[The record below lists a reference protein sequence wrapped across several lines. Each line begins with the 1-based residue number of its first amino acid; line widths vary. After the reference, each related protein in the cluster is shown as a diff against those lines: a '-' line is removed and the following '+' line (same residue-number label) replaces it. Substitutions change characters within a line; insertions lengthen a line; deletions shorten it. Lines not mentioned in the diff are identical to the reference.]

1 MIFWQFKDWKPRTF
15 TATASATATRT
26 FTATATRRFTATT
39 AQLLDLSYLIGTTPA
54 STTTT
59 STAYPRLLKNDF
71 KQKHYYVKSNKHHK
85 PSGNML
91 DSDLRSNNQTRND
104 SKVSELNV
112 IYRSLLGIG
121 SVINKLDISFRLTRK
136 IINLNDLSHVS
147 LTYNIDASFSL
158 SRRINNLNDQSHWN
172 VTINLDTSLKSSRK
186 PNNLKVSQLNT
197 AYIAL
202 PSQMSLITQL
212 ETSSRIPCKIN
223 NLKTQKS
230 ELKCN
235 IQTDISQCYRKAF
248 KNKAHDTN
256 LPKSNQGDS
265 EVYKERYICH
275 LNKSVHTG
283 CPPLGPPKVKSI
295 FKTHKKIFVKSPV
308 CSYQVSKLNP
318 SSSSNSKDDLKLWSN
333 ELCTLLSKALLAG
346 CPPPQVRTCGRS

>member
-1 MIFWQFKDWKPRTF
+1 MTKPFDIRGPTGGNKWKWFGTELNQYHNNKIYTIKARSERKQNIVFKSKNNWSAIRTTPVRTSTSTSTPTIVGTF
-15 TATASATATRT
+15 TASA
-26 FTATATRRFTATT
+26 T

-59 STAYPRLLKNDF
+59 STASTAYPRLLKNYF

-85 PSGNML
+85 SSGNML
-91 DSDLRSNNQTRND
+91 DSDLRSNNQTRNG
-104 SKVSELNV
+104 SKVSEPNV
-112 IYRSLLGIG
+112 IYRSLLGIA
-121 SVINKLDISFRLTRK
+121 SVINKLDTSFRLTRK

-147 LTYNIDASFSL
+147 LIYNIDAGFSL
-158 SRRINNLNDQSHWN
+158 SRRINSLNDQSHWN
-172 VTINLDTSLKSSRK
+172 VTIKLDTSLKSSRK

-212 ETSSRIPCKIN
+212 ETSSRILCKIK

-308 CSYQVSKLNP
+308 CSY
-318 SSSSNSKDDLKLWSN
+318 
-333 ELCTLLSKALLAG
+333 
-346 CPPPQVRTCGRS
+346 